1 MQVYFIFKFSTTRV
15 HRRFPHTKSL
25 QWRHNDH
32 DGVSNHQPRGCLLK
46 RLYMR
51 WSKKTSKLRVTGLC
65 EGNSPGPVN
74 SPHKGPVTRK
84 MFPFDDVIMILAL
97 IISLCLTTYRCHP
110 LRRAC
115 RHRGHC
121 NNSYWGYHSP
131 ASSRDPQVGV
141 VYVSTPRLQSRG
153 RSRPAI
159 RRLLL
164 WCTSSWNRMMFHLQ
178 IHSEPINQSDIN
190 IVEQTLYWISSLQ
203 WKSRSRP
210 GEYSHVKW
218 RGLIKDFTG
227 YTVKLGYFNIM
238 MMSQQI
244 QLR

>member
-1 MQVYFIFKFSTTRV
+1 MAAILYRPQCVKECKKKQVYFIFKFSTTRV
-15 HRRFPHTKSL
+15 NGRFPHTKSL

-84 MFPFDDVIMILAL
+84 MLPFDAVIIILAL

-178 IHSEPINQSDIN
+178 IIQRTNKPIRQKYCWTN
-190 IVEQTLYWISSLQ
+190 IVLNIKPSVKVSL
-203 WKSRSRP
+203 KA
-210 GEYSHVKW
+210 
-218 RGLIKDFTG
+218 RGIFTCKMERACQRLHRVHG
-227 YTVKLGYFNIM
+227 
-238 MMSQQI
+238 
-244 QLR
+244 